1 MNSSLNVISGN
12 DLRSGLNVYF
22 FQDSSGGHWD
32 MDISKADLFDDEG
45 ITAAFDLAKKDM
57 ANNIVVDCLVVSVDK
72 NHIPTTVREV
82 IRSTGP
88 SSKYGHQA

>member
-1 MNSSLNVISGN
+1 MSSSLNVISAN

-22 FQDSSGGHWD
+22 FQDGLSGHWET
-32 MDISKADLFDDEG
+32 DISKASFFDDGG
-45 ITAAFDLAKKDM
+45 ITAAFDLAQKDLT
-57 ANNIVVDCLVVSVDK
+57 NNIVVDCVVVSVDE